1 MSSEGGLDADGERP
15 RGKAPRSLTLT
26 FAESHPWEMM
36 VRDRL
41 AALPRGYLK
50 RLLLSL
56 LEHSGLD
63 LEDEARFRQQVER
76 LLITRRLSRTLA
88 AQSDEV
94 LEREALAIEGVQR
107 RMAPSRVS
115 NEATCSQIL
124 DGQNAGDACEGG
136 QTVKAHQPAEKHSG
150 LSPTARG
157 TAGRGTDEK
166 QGFGALEL

>member
-1 MSSEGGLDADGERP
+1 MSSEGGLEATGDRARA
-15 RGKAPRSLTLT
+15 KAPRSLTLT

-56 LEHSGLD
+56 IEHSGLD

-94 LEREALAIEGVQR
+94 LEREALAIEGLQR
-107 RMAPSRVS
+107 RLVPSGVSNMATKPAIRDDQGAFDVHEGAPRVS
-115 NEATCSQIL
+115 DQASP
-124 DGQNAGDACEGG
+124 DK
-136 QTVKAHQPAEKHSG
+136 QTG
-150 LSPTARG
+150 LARVDRPIG
-157 TAGRGTDEK
+157 RRGTDEK